1 MLRGKIMRKK
11 YLMIVLGIVLLLV
24 AITVSLM
31 FGTKNYSI
39 SAAYEAVFNYNSTL
53 VEHQILHDIRLP
65 RSLAAVFIGA
75 YLSLSGCVMQVLT
88 RNPLAE
94 PSLLG
99 VSNGAAFALVVTM
112 AFFPTLSLTGTTV
125 ASIIGAGI
133 TVMLVFALAT
143 FSKGGSNPVKLSLA
157 GVALGMFLS
166 SLSSAIGLYFDV
178 SKNMS
183 FWYAGGLSNMD
194 WSMVRVLLYVGIPGL
209 IIVLFIAKA
218 LNVLHLGEDVSKSL
232 GINLNVIRICGVVAV
247 LLLTGGSVA
256 VSGAIGFVGLVV
268 PHICRMLVGNDH
280 RLLLPLSALFGS
292 VLLLLADVGAR
303 FINPP
308 YETPVGVVTALIG
321 VPFFL
326 YLVRRGRRPSF

>member
-1 MLRGKIMRKK
+1 MRKK
-11 YLMIVLGIVLLLV
+11 YVMIVLGIVLLLF
-24 AITVSLM
+24 AMTVSLM
-31 FGTKNYSI
+31 FGAKNFSI
-39 SAAYEAVFNYNSTL
+39 SAVYDAVFNYNSTL

-65 RSLAAVFIGA
+65 RSLAAVLIGA

-99 VSNGAAFALVVTM
+99 VSNGAAFAMVVTM
-112 AFFPTLSLTGTTV
+112 AFFPTLSLTGTTI
-125 ASIIGAGI
+125 ASIVGAGI

-143 FSKGGSNPVKLSLA
+143 FSKGGNNPVKLALA

-166 SLSSAIGLYFDV
+166 SLSSAIGLYFNV

-183 FWYAGGLSNMD
+183 FWYAGGLSNID
-194 WSMVRVLLYVGIPGL
+194 WSMVRILLYAGIPGL
-209 IIVLFIAKA
+209 LMVLFIAKA
-218 LNVLHLGEDVSKSL
+218 LNVLSLGEDVSKSL
-232 GINLNVIRICGVVAV
+232 GISLNVIRVCGVVAV

-268 PHICRMLVGNDH
+268 PHICRMMIGNDH
-280 RLLLPLSALFGS
+280 RLLLPVSALFGG

-326 YLVRRGRRPSF
+326 YLVRRGRGPSF